1 MKKQKLFL
9 LALFTIIWPAL
20 SILNCQF
27 SILKAQTFV
36 VVDKNGNK
44 VSYDVS
50 KVEKVTFQED
60 PPGFTVFE
68 VKEEPVKPDDP
79 GQQPGGEDPGQD
91 PGGNPTVPVI
101 EQTTFVFEEVAS
113 FSGDPDFLF
122 SHPDTVYVG
131 GETESFRFQLRSNV
145 DYRYKASDTWLNY
158 SGVVEDTDSLQF
170 QAGMN
175 PMTTQ
180 RVGYIAFES
189 KDESLRDTLWV
200 VQAGKYDSRYIDIDW
215 TTTSLDSFNE
225 ESGEAKLTF
234 NGDVPVMGNY
244 DVVLLPK
251 DGDYSIRLI
260 NDVKQAEGSK
270 TVTLS
275 TREGKMGNLFK
286 NTRFTLATEGDAQ
299 AAPKR
304 APSTAY
310 DDAPVYLPTKVEIFT
325 GDEYVEIY
333 NAAKTGLRKAPQG
346 FENEFFNWE
355 YNQDGA
361 VLWESGMQSLSW
373 DKLNFNLGLKGL
385 FSFDFGDIPWEDV
398 RMGDLQH
405 LKIALEGG
413 FDMEMVLKYLVSSEV
428 EWKKEWT
435 LKEDVFKA
443 KYTFMVGTV
452 PVYISVGAD
461 LMAEVSLGASG
472 EASITSGI
480 KASNTVTYGV
490 EWDAK
495 DNTVSKISECEKNLE
510 LVGPDVDIKAHAE
523 ARATCYPKIEIGIYK
538 VLCPTISPQP
548 YLKAEADGRLV
559 DNQYVAWNAGVS
571 TGVDLGL
578 GLSLD
583 LFFWEWELADIDPI
597 NVFDLPLVSLPD
609 EMKLKNEPEEEVLI
623 NGKREVKYHVTN
635 KINFLGLTYN
645 APGVLVHFDAEGGEL
660 EDEYGYTDKDGNVS
674 AFFTLKDLEGGK
686 VKAEV
691 VLGAEPE
698 EQEEGTAVDEEDG
711 IKADDWNAIA
721 IDHRLTPSPAS
732 QDIEKGTTAA
742 IIYKLE
748 RYNSKT
754 GEWTGFGGQT
764 IQFEATGGT
773 VAPTSAVTAQDGT
786 VAVTFTPEDEA
797 TEGKVTGSTSGKD
810 PDPWGKV
817 SSATIKI
824 KEEGGGDDIVIVDE
838 GLKKALKQK
847 ENVYVVENKKTG
859 ESQERSYVTEWSE
872 WNKDQDFVNFSLE
885 DADANGGTLGMIWGH
900 IPLTMTDV
908 VLALTGEQFANSP
921 GAKFGF
927 DVYDGIQLSGDF
939 MSMTGHTEGNLLP
952 ASRIMLHK
960 VKSSSTTAARRAPGE
975 EEYTGEYE
983 LLFYLV
989 FKNKV
994 YNPETQEM
1002 EEGDDYEVYGRGTM
1016 KMHLPHITSFVA
1028 SAEKDWVKV
1037 GESTKVTVTQYYEEN
1052 ATWDWNDTQL
1062 IGSSTDYTD
1071 ARNGVNEGFFSWD
1084 AATQTL
1090 TSLKSNDN
1098 KRVYVCLGLIS
1109 NPEVKNTFMIAT
1121 GEGWKYTMIKPSV
1134 DEFTYT
1140 GYGYLSFS
1148 FDFAPKASEDEKF
1161 DYNSLEIDP
1170 ETNPNGY
1177 FSIPMTYAAQ
1187 GWPLYVNSDTP
1198 AGEYTVRFWIK
1209 NNHAVSCTVKV
1220 IAYPEE

>member
-1 MKKQKLFL
+1 MNIKKIYLTACL
-9 LALFTIIWPAL
+9 IMISMMAA
-20 SILNCQF
+20 
-27 SILKAQTFV
+27 AQTFV
-36 VVDKNGNK
+36 VVDKKGNK
-44 VSYDVS
+44 ASYDVGTLKS
-50 KVEKVTFQED
+50 VTFQQN
-60 PPGFTVFE
+60 PAGFTVIDNAE
-68 VKEEPVKPDDP
+68 KSKGKEDENQGQGDP
-79 GQQPGGEDPGQD
+79 GQGGGEQTETT
-91 PGGNPTVPVI
+91 PTSK
-101 EQTTFVFEEVAS
+101 TYTFDDVAS
-113 FSGDPDFLF
+113 FSGDPSFLF
-122 SHPDTVYVG
+122 VHPDTVYVG
-131 GETESFRFQLRSNV
+131 GESELFTFQVNTNV
-145 DYRYKASDTWLNY
+145 EYNYEPTVAWLNY
-158 SGVVEDTDSLQF
+158 HSIVSGSDSLRFTITKNPNLENREGKIIFVNKANDAMCDTLVVVQLGKTDSH
-170 QAGMN
+170 
-175 PMTTQ
+175 
-180 RVGYIAFES
+180 YIA
-189 KDESLRDTLWV
+189 
-200 VQAGKYDSRYIDIDW
+200 IDW
-215 TTTSLDSFNE
+215 TTTTLDSFNE

-234 NGDVPVMGNY
+234 TDKVPEMGSY

-251 DGDYSIRLI
+251 DGDRVIRLI
-260 NDVKQAEGSK
+260 NDIQTTEGSK
-270 TVTLS
+270 TVTLG

-286 NTRFTLATEGDAQ
+286 NTKFTLATEAGAQ
-299 AAPKR
+299 NAPRRAA
-304 APSTAY
+304 SSEE
-310 DDAPVYLPTKVEIFT
+310 DDDRPVYLPTKVEIFT
-325 GDEYVEIY
+325 GEEYVEVY
-333 NAAKTGLRKAPQG
+333 NADKPVGRRAPVD
-346 FENEFFNWE
+346 FENEFFSWE

-373 DKLNFNLGLKGL
+373 DKLNFNIGLKGL
-385 FSFDFGDIPWEDV
+385 FSFDFGDIPFEKV

-413 FDMEMVLKYLVSSEV
+413 FDMEMVLKYLVSSSV

-435 LKEDVFKA
+435 LKEDVFSA

-495 DNTVSKISECEKNLE
+495 DNSVSKIAECEKNLE

-523 ARATCYPKIEIGIYK
+523 ARATVYPQIEIGIYK

-548 YLKAEADGRLV
+548 YIKAEADGRLV

-583 LFFWEWELADIDPI
+583 LFFWEWQLADIDPI

-609 EMKLKNEPEEEVLI
+609 EMELLNEPEEEVLM

-635 KINFLGLTYN
+635 KINLTGKTYN
-645 APGVLVHFDAEGGEL
+645 APGVLVHFEAEGGEL

-674 AFFTLKDLEGGK
+674 AFFTLNDLKGGK

-691 VLGAEPE
+691 VLGAEGE
-698 EQEEGTAVDEEDG
+698 EAEEGTAVDEEDG
-711 IKADDWNAIA
+711 IKADDWTALA

-732 QDIEKGTTAA
+732 QEIEKGTTAA

-764 IQFEATGGT
+764 IEFEATGGT
-773 VAPTSAVTAQDGT
+773 VAPTSGVTAQDGT
-786 VAVTFTPEDEA
+786 VAITFTPEDDA
-797 TEGKVTGSTSGKD
+797 TEGKVTGSTAGKD
-810 PDPWGKV
+810 PDPWSKI
-817 SSATIKI
+817 SSATVKI
-824 KEEGGGDDIVIVDE
+824 KSEDGGGEGGEILDE
-838 GLKKALKQK
+838 GLKKAVKQK

-859 ESQERSYVTEWSE
+859 ESQERGYVTKWSE
-872 WNKDQDFVNFSLE
+872 WNKDQDFVSFSLE
-885 DADANGGTLGMIWGH
+885 DADADGGTLGMIWGH

-908 VLALTGEQFANSP
+908 VLALTGEQFANTP

-927 DVYDGIQLSGDF
+927 GVYEGTQLSANF
-939 MSMTGHTEGNLLP
+939 MSMTDMTDGNLKP
-952 ASRIMLHK
+952 ESRIMLRK
-960 VKSSSTTAARRAPGE
+960 VKSSSNAPRRAPE
-975 EEYTGEYE
+975 DEYSGEYE

-989 FKNKV
+989 FKNQT
-994 YNPETQEM
+994 YNSETEQM

-1016 KMHLPHITSFVA
+1016 KMHVPSITSFQVTT
-1028 SAEKDWVKV
+1028 EKDWVKV
-1037 GESTKVTVTQYYEEN
+1037 GESTKVTLEQYYEEG
-1052 ATWDWNDTQL
+1052 ATWDWNDLEILGQ
-1062 IGSSTDYTD
+1062 SADYTD
-1071 ARNGVNEGFFSWD
+1071 ARNGVDEGFFSWD

-1098 KRVYVCLGLIS
+1098 KTVNVCFALKS
-1109 NPEVKNTFMIAT
+1109 NPGVKSTIQVKT
-1121 GEGWKYTMIKPSV
+1121 GEGWKYTMIKPSQE
-1134 DEFTYT
+1134 EFTYT

-1148 FDFAPKASEDEKF
+1148 FDWTPKASEDEKF
-1161 DYNSLEIDP
+1161 DFNSIEIDP

-1177 FSIPMTYAAQ
+1177 FSIPLSYASQ

-1198 AGEYTVRFWIK
+1198 AGEYNVRIRIK
-1209 NNHAVSCTVKV
+1209 SNHDVYCTVKI
-1220 IAYPEE
+1220 IAYPENE

>member
-1 MKKQKLFL
+1 MISMM
-9 LALFTIIWPAL
+9 AA
-20 SILNCQF
+20 
-27 SILKAQTFV
+27 AQTFV
-36 VVDKNGNK
+36 VVDKKGNK
-44 VSYDVS
+44 ASYDVGTLKS
-50 KVEKVTFQED
+50 VTFQQN
-60 PPGFTVFE
+60 PAGFTVIDNAE
-68 VKEEPVKPDDP
+68 KSKGKEDENQGQGDP
-79 GQQPGGEDPGQD
+79 GHGGGEQTETT
-91 PGGNPTVPVI
+91 PTSK
-101 EQTTFVFEEVAS
+101 TYTFDDVAS
-113 FSGDPDFLF
+113 FSGDPSFLF
-122 SHPDTVYVG
+122 VHPDTVYVG
-131 GETESFRFQLRSNV
+131 GESELFTFQVNTNV
-145 DYRYKASDTWLNY
+145 EYNYEPTVAWLNY
-158 SGVVEDTDSLQF
+158 YSIVSGSDSLRF
-170 QAGMN
+170 TITKN
-175 PMTTQ
+175 PNLENREGKIIFVNKANDAM
-180 RVGYIAFES
+180 
-189 KDESLRDTLWV
+189 RDTLVV
-200 VQAGKYDSRYIDIDW
+200 VQLGKTDSHYIAIDW
-215 TTTSLDSFNE
+215 TTTTLDSFNE

-234 NGDVPVMGNY
+234 TDKVPEMGSY

-251 DGDYSIRLI
+251 DGDRVIRLI
-260 NDVKQAEGSK
+260 NDIQTTEGSK
-270 TVTLS
+270 TVTLG

-286 NTRFTLATEGDAQ
+286 NTKFTLATEAGAQ
-299 AAPKR
+299 NAPRRAA
-304 APSTAY
+304 SSEE
-310 DDAPVYLPTKVEIFT
+310 DDDRPVYLPTKVEIFT
-325 GDEYVEIY
+325 GEEYVEVY
-333 NAAKTGLRKAPQG
+333 NADKPVGRRAPVD
-346 FENEFFNWE
+346 FENEFFSWE

-373 DKLNFNLGLKGL
+373 DKLNFNIGLKGL
-385 FSFDFGDIPWEDV
+385 FSFDFGDIPFEKV

-413 FDMEMVLKYLVSSEV
+413 FDMEMVLKYLVSSSV

-435 LKEDVFKA
+435 LKEDVFSA

-495 DNTVSKISECEKNLE
+495 DNSVSKIAECEKNLE

-523 ARATCYPKIEIGIYK
+523 ARATVYPQIEIGIYK

-548 YLKAEADGRLV
+548 YIKAEADGRLV

-578 GLSLD
+578 GLLLD
-583 LFFWEWELADIDPI
+583 LFFWEWQLADIDPI

-609 EMKLKNEPEEEVLI
+609 EMELLNEPEEEVLM

-635 KINFLGLTYN
+635 KINLTGKTYN
-645 APGVLVHFDAEGGEL
+645 APGVLVHFEAEGGEL

-674 AFFTLKDLEGGK
+674 AFFTLNDLKGGK

-691 VLGAEPE
+691 VLGAEGE
-698 EQEEGTAVDEEDG
+698 EAEEGTAVDEEDG
-711 IKADDWNAIA
+711 IKADDWTALA

-732 QDIEKGTTAA
+732 QEIEKGTTAA

-764 IQFEATGGT
+764 IEFEATGGSF
-773 VAPTSAVTAQDGT
+773 APTSGVTAQDGT
-786 VAVTFTPEDEA
+786 VAITFTPEDDA
-797 TEGKVTGSTSGKD
+797 TEGKVTGSTAGKD
-810 PDPWGKV
+810 PDPWSKI
-817 SSATIKI
+817 SSATVKI
-824 KEEGGGDDIVIVDE
+824 KSEDGGGEGGEILDE
-838 GLKKALKQK
+838 GLKKAVKQK

-859 ESQERSYVTEWSE
+859 ESQERSYVTKWSE
-872 WNKDQDFVNFSLE
+872 WNKDQDFVSFSLE
-885 DADANGGTLGMIWGH
+885 DADADGGTLGMIWGH

-927 DVYDGIQLSGDF
+927 GVYEGTQLSANF
-939 MSMTGHTEGNLLP
+939 MSMTDMTDGNLKP
-952 ASRIMLHK
+952 ESRIMLRK
-960 VKSSSTTAARRAPGE
+960 VKSSSNAPRRAPE
-975 EEYTGEYE
+975 DEYSGEYE

-989 FKNKV
+989 FKNQT
-994 YNPETQEM
+994 YNSETEQM

-1016 KMHLPHITSFVA
+1016 KMHVPTITSFQVTT
-1028 SAEKDWVKV
+1028 EKDWVKV
-1037 GESTKVTVTQYYEEN
+1037 GESTKVTLEQYYEEG
-1052 ATWDWNDTQL
+1052 ATWDWNDLEILGQ
-1062 IGSSTDYTD
+1062 SADYTD
-1071 ARNGVNEGFFSWD
+1071 ARNGVDEGFFSWD

-1098 KRVYVCLGLIS
+1098 KTVNVCFALKS
-1109 NPEVKNTFMIAT
+1109 NPGVKSTIQVKT
-1121 GEGWKYTMIKPSV
+1121 GEGWKYTMIKPSQE
-1134 DEFTYT
+1134 EFTYT

-1148 FDFAPKASEDEKF
+1148 FDWTPKASEDEKF
-1161 DYNSLEIDP
+1161 DFNSIEIDP

-1177 FSIPMTYAAQ
+1177 FSIPLSYASQ

-1198 AGEYTVRFWIK
+1198 AGEYNVRIRIK
-1209 NNHAVSCTVKV
+1209 SNHDVYCTVKI
-1220 IAYPEE
+1220 IAYPENE